1 MSTKQESVS
10 NAAFKHGHFHLI
22 LILPL
27 EMVELPHQHANTTV
41 HWLQAVPLPTVAKCS
56 ILNVAEFQDL
66 SLKMLPCTEPSLTS
80 CENQYFSYYFEMLP
94 PFLKVIVF
102 FCVTFYDMMK
112 SQCHPGSVPPPLKE
126 KKSSPP

>member
-94 PFLKVIVF
+94 PFSKVIVF

-112 SQCHPGSVPPPLKE
+112 S
-126 KKSSPP
+126 